1 MGMRGV
7 AAAAALAAAL
17 AVPSAPAVVV
27 APGARE
33 PVVAPGERTAAR
45 SGDRLVAAGEHVVAA
60 GEPIQPLLDALPPG
74 ATVRLAPGRHAGPLH
89 IDRPLTLLGEAGAV
103 LAGPGTG
110 SVVLVTA
117 PDVRIEGLE
126 ITGSGLDAP
135 EMDSAIRLSQ
145 TAERARIRSN
155 RLVGNLFGVYVHGA
169 AGSIIENNLI
179 EGRRDLRLSEA
190 GNGVSIWNAPGAQVI
205 GNAIRYGRDG
215 IFVKTSS
222 HNLFANNSFDELRF
236 AIHYMYTN
244 DSRIVGNRSRGN
256 HVGWAIMY
264 SDRLEIRGNVSDDDR
279 DHGLMLNS
287 TNRSQVIGNVV
298 RRGHEKCVFVY
309 AANGNL
315 LKDNWFEGCPI
326 GIHFTAGS
334 EGNTMTGN
342 AFVGN
347 RTQVKY
353 VGTRYLDWAHEGRG
367 NYWSDN
373 PAFDLDGDGI
383 ADRPYRPND
392 VMDAI
397 LWTLPAAKALINSP
411 AVQMVRWAQARF
423 PALYPGGVVDS
434 APLMRPVTVPP
445 PASP

>member
-1 MGMRGV
+1 MALRGV
-7 AAAAALAAAL
+7 AARAALAAAL
-17 AVPSAPAVVV
+17 ALPPAPAVVA
-27 APGARE
+27 APEARE
-33 PVVAPGERTAAR
+33 PVVAPGDRVVGPGER
-45 SGDRLVAAGEHVVAA
+45 LVAA
-60 GEPIQPLLDALPPG
+60 GEPIQSLLDALPPG
-74 ATVRLAPGRHAGPLH
+74 ATVRLAAGRHAGPLH
-89 IDRPLTLLGEAGAV
+89 IDRSLTLLGEAGSV
-103 LAGPGTG
+103 LVGPGTG
-110 SVVLVTA
+110 SVVVVTA

-135 EMDSAIRLSQ
+135 AMDSAIRLAQS
-145 TAERARIRSN
+145 AERARIRSN
-155 RLVGNLFGVYVHGA
+155 RLVDNLFGVYVHGA
-169 AGSIIENNLI
+169 AASIVENNLI
-179 EGRRDLRLSEA
+179 EGRRDLRLPEA
-190 GNGVSIWNAPGAQVI
+190 GNGVSIWNAPGAQVV

-298 RRGHEKCVFVY
+298 RRGREKCAFVY

-347 RTQVKY
+347 RNQVKY

-373 PAFDLDGDGI
+373 PAFDLDGDGV

-434 APLMRPVTVPP
+434 APLMRPAAVPP